1 MSWCKSFGSRTSK
14 HKYPPVCL
22 PACVPGLYSDFTISH
37 IWGWRVESGGMG
49 WNWGW
54 QIWGTPWFPTLHIF
68 IIMKFT
74 IFMEKWILLFKWLR
88 HCLRVWC
95 PDVRTW
101 HGADGRYS
109 PVEGQEVSLCS
120 VLTCFSYRWDVPC
133 SSPLTSVSRRGSGLP
148 CKVSRQKVIMTIS
161 LVKVTGNIF

>member
-22 PACVPGLYSDFTISH
+22 PACVPGLYSEHTISH

-54 QIWGTPWFPTLHIF
+54 QIWVTLWFPTLHTYIQCIEIYHIYGEMNF
-68 IIMKFT
+68 IVQMAET
-74 IFMEKWILLFKWLR
+74 LPESLMSRRPYL
-88 HCLRVWC
+88 
-95 PDVRTW
+95 TW
-101 HGADGRYS
+101 TDGRYS

-120 VLTCFSYRWDVPC
+120 LAAGGLSPNMLLIQVRRALLQSTDFSLTERVRAA
-133 SSPLTSVSRRGSGLP
+133 L
-148 CKVSRQKVIMTIS
+148 
-161 LVKVTGNIF
+161 

>member
-22 PACVPGLYSDFTISH
+22 PACMPGLYSDYTISH

-54 QIWGTPWFPTLHIF
+54 HIWGTPWFPTLHIF

-109 PVEGQEVSLCS
+109 PVETWRGPGGVTLLSPNMLLIQVRRALLQSTDFSLTER
-120 VLTCFSYRWDVPC
+120 VRAAL
-133 SSPLTSVSRRGSGLP
+133 
-148 CKVSRQKVIMTIS
+148 
-161 LVKVTGNIF
+161 